1 MMKIALLVAAMAAAT
16 SAATY
21 NWNGASRSIGDK
33 KLWST
38 DGDGKALAPSNDDA
52 DGIKGLAFGQDGL
65 DSKLVVP
72 VASGS
77 ELHSGLKITFNS
89 ATKLVLGD
97 GKGTSKLIFDGK
109 KNGATLTYIPGSG
122 TSAEVKLSGEYDHTT
137 DVMCH
142 TNWATAGGD
151 TIKPLENADGTY
163 TYVGPCD
170 GDTVNFDN
178 SAKRWNLITQKE
190 EKKRPPGGIIF
201 AQLLGDEKR
210 FFKTLKIGNTEAS
223 CDEETDQ
230 LKISEADSENYQ
242 LDLGTCG
249 TGRFMNY
256 QLGGEAKA
264 KSCASTC
271 PPAMVMPDG
280 KSVVDM
286 GDGEYAIVDKDG
298 KVVEQKKGNA
308 VKATTGEDGKV
319 TLDVELVG
327 DDGEPTKFQAKV
339 DPASKEAPKPVA
351 AVTTTAAPTTM
362 GEGETT
368 KKQGGGGGK
377 PDDDDDDD
385 DDENDDTVATTPAGG
400 DAEKSSG
407 DKKKDDDSSG
417 IIIIIV
423 VIVVLLLVAIIVIVV
438 VIKVKGGNTPGDR
451 SVVSFENPMYDTQ
464 GNKQNPVAGMQ
475 APPQASGGYQDV
487 SPQQGME
494 GTYAEP
500 FDDHQQQASSG
511 YMDVQGTGGGGAG
524 ASTGYMDV
532 APGAAGTTGYMDV
545 APGQTMDMG
554 DDDDDGEDV

>member
-1 MMKIALLVAAMAAAT
+1 M
-16 SAATY
+16 
-21 NWNGASRSIGDK
+21 
-33 KLWST
+33 
-38 DGDGKALAPSNDDA
+38 
-52 DGIKGLAFGQDGL
+52 
-65 DSKLVVP
+65 P

-97 GKGTSKLIFDGK
+97 GTGKSKLIFDGK
-109 KNGATLTYIPGSG
+109 KDGATLTYIPGSG

-142 TNWATAGGD
+142 TNWATTGGD
-151 TIKPLENADGTY
+151 TIKPLEIDGKY

-178 SAKRWNLITQKE
+178 SATRWNLITQKE
-190 EKKRPPGGIIF
+190 EKTRPANGIIF

-210 FFKTLKIGNTEAS
+210 FFKTLKIGGRTAS
-223 CDEETDQ
+223 CNEDTDQ
-230 LKISEADSENYQ
+230 LEISEAQSENYQ

-249 TGRFMNY
+249 TGSSKNY
-256 QLGGEAKA
+256 ELGGEALAA
-264 KSCASTC
+264 KKQATSCASTC
-271 PPAMVMPDG
+271 PPAMDMGDG

-298 KVVEQKKGNA
+298 KVVEQKKGNK
-308 VKATTGEDGKV
+308 VTPTIKDGKV

-327 DDGEPTKFQAKV
+327 DDGEITKFQAKDL

-351 AVTTTAAPTTM
+351 AITTTAEPTTM

-377 PDDDDDDD
+377 PGGGTPDDDDDDD
-385 DDENDDTVATTPAGG
+385 DDENDDTVGTTPAGG

-423 VIVVLLLVAIIVIVV
+423 VVVVLLLVAIIVIVV